1 MLHQLLYTLCR
12 IFLILMSYD
21 DCSNSNS
28 FHLSAIV
35 QQFNIYQRSPLVVYD
50 QAVGWYTSMRYQLG
64 WFSCW
69 WSPFAWLWSF
79 MYHCYRNTST
89 ARLSVQNTTQWMD
102 MSILVSN
109 IVLVLSTPVFV
120 RLSTWVGQND
130 NFRWSRNNDVYCLHS
145 LVVRKTLC
153 RVQFRLRLQSDVTA
167 QWLDR
172 NWYISPLWSLLVSGR
187 PGTND
192 STVHLEFRQI
202 S

>member
-35 QQFNIYQRSPLVVYD
+35 QQLSIRDLRWLCTIKQLAGIPLCVISWVDFHVDDLYL
-50 QAVGWYTSMRYQLG
+50 LG
-64 WFSCW
+64 CDSSCIT
-69 WSPFAWLWSF
+69 A
-79 MYHCYRNTST
+79 T

-130 NFRWSRNNDVYCLHS
+130 NFPLSRNNEVYCLHS
-145 LVVRKTLC
+145 LVVTKTLC

-172 NWYISPLWSLLVSGR
+172 NWYISPLWSLFVYGHPSM
-187 PGTND
+187 ND